1 MNQVMKMNA
10 DAPAVEAV
18 EVEQPHA
25 VAPAGEQAPA
35 HTVVHVAGNVT
46 EEVLDCL
53 RSSLRAATAHG
64 FDTCVVLIDK
74 DKHRH
79 CLVQLDPAAELF
91 LVTPVRNPLSQW
103 RAVARTIDT
112 LLHTDMPH
120 AIHLHGILPSTV
132 GVLAL
137 HRTRI
142 GVPVYF
148 SLYGFRTLNRLG
160 RSAARALFTLRRL
173 FQNAQPAPVTYVPQ
187 ARRALQIWSSTG
199 LAAAHDSISFLS
211 HPRHEAAQPLILS
224 GGHAPGPHGVENFS
238 QLAVLLGA
246 GENRIGFEW
255 IGRADATQT
264 LHLKAAGVC
273 VLGMDD
279 DHALHLATGWL
290 YVAPDAAQ
298 GFPVTLVSA
307 MALGLPCVAMD
318 CEQHRA
324 VISHGDTGYL
334 CRGVHEFFDCIST
347 LLNDAELRARLGQ
360 AARQQAGLRFNAEIF
375 GKRLFAAYSLAAMDH
390 SVPTL
395 RGKP

>member
-1 MNQVMKMNA
+1 MGMDTSAIEVVAVGQA
-10 DAPAVEAV
+10 HAAPAAAAGMQV
-18 EVEQPHA
+18 
-25 VAPAGEQAPA
+25 PAQ
-35 HTVVHVAGNVT
+35 TVVHVAGSVT
-46 EEVLDCL
+46 AEILDGL
-53 RSSLRAATAHG
+53 RASLRAAAAHG
-64 FDTCVVLIDK
+64 FDACVVLIDK
-74 DKHRH
+74 DEHRH

-91 LVTPVRNPLSQW
+91 LVAPVRNPLSQW

-112 LLHTDMPH
+112 LLHTGVPH
-120 AIHLHGILPSTV
+120 AIHLHGLLPGAV

-160 RSAARALFTLRRL
+160 KSGARALSALRRI
-173 FQNAQPAPVTYVPQ
+173 FQNARPAPVTYVPQ

-199 LAAAHDSISFLS
+199 LAAAADNIPFLA
-211 HPRHEAAQPLILS
+211 HPRHESAQPLILS
-224 GGHAPGPHGVENFS
+224 GGHAPSARGVENFS

-246 GENRIGFEW
+246 GENRIHFEW
-255 IGRADATQT
+255 IGRAGATQS
-264 LHLKAAGVC
+264 LHLKAAGVR

-334 CRGVHEFFDCIST
+334 CGSVQEFLDCIST

-360 AARQQAGLRFNAEIF
+360 AARQQAVLRFNAESF
-375 GKRLFAAYSLAAMDH
+375 GKRLFAAYSLAAMDPA
-390 SVPTL
+390 VPNL
-395 RGKP
+395 RGKS